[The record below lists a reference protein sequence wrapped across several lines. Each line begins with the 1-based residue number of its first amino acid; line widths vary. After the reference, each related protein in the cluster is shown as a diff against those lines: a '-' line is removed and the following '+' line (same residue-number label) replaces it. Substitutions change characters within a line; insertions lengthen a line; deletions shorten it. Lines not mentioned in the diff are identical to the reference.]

1 MQLRA
6 YLIRNRA
13 LHVINNHV
21 HVAVAILSGKKNEV
35 VRQCYA
41 LLTARHDSRA
51 YKNRQVLDE
60 AVV

>member
-13 LHVINNHV
+13 PHVIDNHV

-41 LLTARHDSRA
+41 LLTVWHDFRIYMSR
-51 YKNRQVLDE
+51 
-60 AVV
+60 